1 MSFLLRVICQLK
13 KMSANK
19 IMPAFTICK
28 LGLHRILLQS
38 HFRHTCLGPVVN
50 NNYRQNRR
58 KAMCKKTK

>member
-28 LGLHRILLQS
+28 LELCRIVLQS
-38 HFRHTCLGPVVN
+38 HFRHTCFRAVVN

-58 KAMCKKTK
+58 KAMYKKTK